1 MIPKAISQLINI
13 GVPIANENV
22 VRLTDVND
30 IFQRQTHDLNMIFEV
45 IEKKNIQLDRE
56 ILLNKLLNTDLI
68 NKTTYLSFCKTF
80 ECGSVEAQ
88 NDALIMLNELKIKLT
103 ELYGN

>member
-56 ILLNKLLNTDLI
+56 ILLNKLL
-68 NKTTYLSFCKTF
+68 F
-80 ECGSVEAQ
+80 
-88 NDALIMLNELKIKLT
+88 
-103 ELYGN
+103 